1 MLNATGSDLST
12 AAAAAAFYVN
22 PVRPLAAT
30 ANILYYNS
38 STNEISYNTSSATT
52 KNTIM
57 PLEEDTSVVYGL
69 QPRSYVYNSDP
80 ASGRHL
86 GYIAEEAAAL
96 HHRFAGYNEP
106 GGAPVGI
113 DYNCIT
119 VFLVEEMRALHEE
132 MRKLKENNN
141 TCA

>member
-1 MLNATGSDLST
+1 L
-12 AAAAAAFYVN
+12 
-22 PVRPLAAT
+22 
-30 ANILYYNS
+30 
-38 STNEISYNTSSATT
+38 
-52 KNTIM
+52 

-80 ASGRHL
+80 ESGRQL

-96 HHRFAGYNEP
+96 HQRFAVHNVP

-119 VFLVEEMRALHEE
+119 VFLVEQV
-132 MRKLKENNN
+132 RKLKERLDRLEQ
-141 TCA
+141 